1 VRLLTAAALLL
12 LLASPARAHVA
23 PSEDANNRYLK
34 LTPTGDRVRLA
45 YTVFMGQT
53 PGRRER
59 ARLDR
64 DRDGSV
70 SDAEAATFRDRLAE
84 DVASALTVTVDGQPV
99 PVTWAQRH
107 IGMGTP
113 SVAAGAFS
121 VDLVAWLCF
130 PGPGPRH
137 RLELRD
143 RFRLAAPGD
152 TEVRVEQSPGV
163 TVTRS
168 VLASSAQSMLDF
180 KWVGDAAYLHDGLQ
194 VDLEVGPDAPP
205 ADETCA
211 NATATTA
218 GAAGG
223 GAGGWGWKPW
233 GLGVGA
239 VAVATLIALA
249 LMKRRSTTGSRT
261 GS

>member
-1 VRLLTAAALLL
+1 VRLLTAALLL

-59 ARLDR
+59 VRLDR

-70 SDAEAATFRDRLAE
+70 SDREAATFRDRLAE
-84 DVASALTVTVDGQPV
+84 NVAGALTVTVDGQPV

-130 PGPGPRH
+130 PGPGPKH
-137 RLELRD
+137 ALELRD

-180 KWVGDAAYLHDGLQ
+180 KWVGDAAYLHDGLR

-205 ADETCA
+205 AAEECA
-211 NATATTA
+211 RATAPA
-218 GAAGG
+218 GAATGG
-223 GAGGWGWKPW
+223 SGWGWKPW
-233 GLGVGA
+233 GLALGA
-239 VAVATLIALA
+239 VAVAALIALA
-249 LMKRRSTTGSRT
+249 LVKKRKASTGSRT